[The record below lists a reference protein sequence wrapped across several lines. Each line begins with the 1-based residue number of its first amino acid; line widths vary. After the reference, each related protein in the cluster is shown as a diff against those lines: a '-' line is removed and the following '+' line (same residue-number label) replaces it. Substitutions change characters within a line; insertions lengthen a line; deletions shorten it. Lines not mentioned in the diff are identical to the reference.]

1 MDNRKT
7 IIISNDALVTEDYDY
22 LCTKPLF
29 RELMAKGSW
38 IKTLKTVYPSITY
51 CCHASMI
58 TGCYPDKTH
67 LYNNEVDRFGDTD
80 WTWERH
86 HNRAK
91 TLIDAAKEAG
101 KTVANVFW
109 PVLGQDPNID
119 WNIPE
124 YWSQSPEDPLC
135 EALKRM
141 GTSQQVIDE
150 IVTPNLY
157 YIDGHQRQHPF
168 CDEFVF
174 ACARDMIL
182 KYNPDLLLIHPA
194 GIDGMRHRYGIFNEY
209 VTEQLDYTYYW
220 IEKIVRALK
229 EIGEWENTDLILTSD
244 HGQMNMIRRANPN
257 LLLVQNGFITLDAA
271 GKITAAKAYIKAAGA
286 SCQVFLTDKSAEN
299 RKAVGDLLTKAA
311 ESRLYGFERCYTAA
325 EAAEE
330 EHLAGDFD
338 FVLETD
344 GYTAFGPGVTGD
356 YFTPYDLSDYRL
368 GKATHGYLPDRGP
381 QPSMLCVGPSF
392 RQGVV
397 LERRPTV
404 DMAATLAHLRG
415 WSLPCDGAVIEEILN

>member
-1 MDNRKT
+1 MSQKT
-7 IIISNDALVTEDYDY
+7 VIISNDALIAEDYEY
-22 LCTKPLF
+22 LLTKPLMKQLIA
-29 RELMAKGSW
+29 EGSW
-38 IKTLKTVYPSITY
+38 VKTLKTVYPSVTY

-67 LYNNEVDRFGDTD
+67 LYNNEVDEFGNRD

-86 HNRAK
+86 HCRAK

-109 PVLGQDPNID
+109 PVLGNDPNID

-135 EALKRM
+135 EALRRM
-141 GTSQQVIDE
+141 GTSDNVIEE
-150 IVTPNLY
+150 IVKPNLY
-157 YIDGHQRQHPF
+157 FIEGHQRKHPYA
-168 CDEFVF
+168 DEFVF

-182 KYNPDLLLIHPA
+182 KYNPDLLVVHPA
-194 GIDGMRHRYGIFNEY
+194 GIDGKRHACGIFHEE

-244 HGQMNMIRRANPN
+244 HGQMNMIRRANLN
-257 LLLVQNGFITLDAA
+257 LLLAENGFMTVNSE
-271 GKITAAKAYIKAAGA
+271 GKVTSMKAYVKPVGA
-286 SCQVFLTDKSAEN
+286 SALVFLVDKSEEN
-299 RKAVGDLLTKAA
+299 RKAVGNLFSKAA
-311 ESRLYGFERCYTAA
+311 ASRLYGFERCYTAA
-325 EAAEE
+325 EAAAEE
-330 EHLAGDFD
+330 RLAGDFD

-344 GYTAFGPGVTGD
+344 GYTSFAPGVCGD
-356 YFTPYDLSDYRL
+356 YFIPYDLTDYRL

-392 RQGVV
+392 KAGVV
-397 LERRPTV
+397 LDRRPTV
-404 DMAATLAHLRG
+404 DMAATVAHIHG
-415 WSLPCDGAVIEEILN
+415 WNLPCDGAVIEEILK